1 MTNKTT
7 LYTFVKVYMQR
18 KKFGLH
24 EIIYLQLKAD
34 YKQNFILKNDLE

>member
-7 LYTFVKVYMQR
+7 LYTFV

-24 EIIYLQLKAD
+24 EIIYLQLKVD
-34 YKQNFILKNDLE
+34 YKQNFILKNDLK